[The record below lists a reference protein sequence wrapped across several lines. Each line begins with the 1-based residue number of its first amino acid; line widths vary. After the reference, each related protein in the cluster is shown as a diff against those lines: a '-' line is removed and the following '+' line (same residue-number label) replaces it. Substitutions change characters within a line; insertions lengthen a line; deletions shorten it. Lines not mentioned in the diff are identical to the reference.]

1 MDLKTKKKGK
11 RKMKKLS
18 IAKLLS
24 LVLVFTLLVGTFA
37 VLPVYAAEATPSIEI
52 VSNNVLYGENY
63 HLMYAVET
71 ANAPAGAEIVVTI
84 SDGENTYETES
95 RGALDG
101 FENVFVSKKGVAA
114 QDLATVFTATAKL
127 MDGETVVATATQT
140 YSVLEYVYTMLL
152 VKANAENSTVTD
164 DEKAMFN
171 ALLDYAA
178 KAEKVLCA
186 DRETKIND
194 YVYVRVVN
202 GEEVFSGIYAAGTP
216 IADIVD
222 GIDAQSWSADNYD
235 TEGNKM
241 NSTTYQPDTDTV
253 LTAGVNVILTASNEV
268 VESVSYKLVTD
279 VSQLKAGDV
288 IVIAAAE
295 DNYAIGVEQKSNNR
309 AGASVTK
316 SGDVITF
323 ADDVQLITLED
334 GTTGTFL
341 FNVGTGYLAFNA
353 SANRLLTKD
362 QANAANWII
371 SIDANGVATIKGN
384 ANESTTNNRNWMRY
398 NANNGSPIFA
408 CYGSGQLDICIYVQ
422 VKG

>member
-1 MDLKTKKKGK
+1 
-11 RKMKKLS
+11 MKKLS

-152 VKANAENSTVTD
+152 VKANAEGSTVTD

-194 YVYVRVVN
+194 YAYVRVVN
-202 GEEVFSGIYAAGTP
+202 GEEVFYISNPALGL
-216 IADIVD
+216 
-222 GIDAQSWSADNYD
+222 WS
-235 TEGNKM
+235 
-241 NSTTYQPDTDTV
+241 
-253 LTAGVNVILTASNEV
+253 
-268 VESVSYKLVTD
+268 
-279 VSQLKAGDV
+279 
-288 IVIAAAE
+288 
-295 DNYAIGVEQKSNNR
+295 
-309 AGASVTK
+309 
-316 SGDVITF
+316 
-323 ADDVQLITLED
+323 
-334 GTTGTFL
+334 
-341 FNVGTGYLAFNA
+341 
-353 SANRLLTKD
+353 
-362 QANAANWII
+362 
-371 SIDANGVATIKGN
+371 
-384 ANESTTNNRNWMRY
+384 
-398 NANNGSPIFA
+398 
-408 CYGSGQLDICIYVQ
+408 
-422 VKG
+422 VK